1 MKTHLIYMKGLQKN
15 TEKAHLKVQV
25 INPFD
30 EPAFLERL
38 IMTS

>member
-1 MKTHLIYMKGLQKN
+1 MKGLEKKTKN
-15 TEKAHLKVQV
+15 TQKAHLKVQV

-38 IMTS
+38 ILTS